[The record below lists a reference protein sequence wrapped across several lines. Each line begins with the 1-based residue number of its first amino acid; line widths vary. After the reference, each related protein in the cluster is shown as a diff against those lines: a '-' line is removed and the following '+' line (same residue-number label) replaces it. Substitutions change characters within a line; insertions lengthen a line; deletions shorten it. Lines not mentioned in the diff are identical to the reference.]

1 MSQRLKHRTKSYAK
15 WPRMAVEEDFSS
27 EGLNRQCYKHWEKIL
42 PRNQELEA
50 PGKVFCLQNVLF
62 CASLILMSRFFS
74 DQLKYRKD
82 VMSHQ
87 HVVGLYARPII
98 ANQEPELF
106 LIVVSVS
113 PCPAKTGKGNIVT
126 VTAPA
131 GNIVIAT
138 GQ

>member
-1 MSQRLKHRTKSYAK
+1 
-15 WPRMAVEEDFSS
+15 
-27 EGLNRQCYKHWEKIL
+27 
-42 PRNQELEA
+42 
-50 PGKVFCLQNVLF
+50 
-62 CASLILMSRFFS
+62 
-74 DQLKYRKD
+74 
-82 VMSHQ
+82 MSHQ

-126 VTAPA
+126 VAAPA